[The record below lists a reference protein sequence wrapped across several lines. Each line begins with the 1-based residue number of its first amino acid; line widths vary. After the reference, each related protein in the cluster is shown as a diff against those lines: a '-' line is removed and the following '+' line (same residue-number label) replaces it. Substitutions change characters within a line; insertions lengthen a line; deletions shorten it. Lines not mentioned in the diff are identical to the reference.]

1 MIYELRTYVVAD
13 ERIPELLSR
22 FEDIFFPIFE
32 RSNIKVISF
41 WTKKDVNE
49 LVYVC
54 EFESETAKEVAWETF
69 LVDPEWI
76 ALRDRP
82 DPKGPI
88 VTKITSETLI
98 PVPLPSTAT

>member
-1 MIYELRTYVVAD
+1 MIYELRNYVVAD
-13 ERIPELLSR
+13 GRMPELLSR
-22 FEDIFFPIFE
+22 FEDIFFPIFK
-32 RSNIKVISF
+32 RSNIKVVSF
-41 WTKKDVNE
+41 WMKKDANE

-54 EFESETAKEVAWETF
+54 EFGSEAAKEVAWEAF

-88 VTKITSETLI
+88 VTKVTSETLI
-98 PVPLPSTAT
+98 PVQLPATAT